1 MNQNGLRIGIV
12 GAGNMGRA
20 HGRAV
25 AAYGAQV
32 VAVHSTR
39 LDAAQQLATASGA
52 EIATDELDPFFEHE
66 IDGVVITAPPPVRL
80 QPVRMAC
87 ERGIHLMIEKPPAL
101 NMDEGRDCLEQIE
114 KAGVIA
120 AVGFQLRYAPL
131 YERLKHLLANE
142 TVHLMQT
149 VCTVNYYLSFKMAPW
164 FLQQKISGGP
174 IAEQAIH
181 LLDCGRFVLGNPK
194 PVQAHALAVK
204 NMAHDRSEF
213 DAENA
218 IQMTYALDNGVLGTH
233 TNHCGT
239 EGFSFDLEVIGPHL
253 RLRANVTQNRITGYL
268 NGQELDKSVPEEN
281 SLGMDKTGAWLRA
294 IETGERSLVRS
305 EYADA
310 IHTLALVEAAVR
322 SRGTGRFVGV
332 EEL

>member
-12 GAGNMGRA
+12 GAGNMGRGHA
-20 HGRAV
+20 RAV
-25 AAYGAQV
+25 AAHGAQV

-39 LDAAQQLATASGA
+39 LETAQQLATESGA
-52 EIATDELDPFFEHE
+52 EIATDELDAFFEHD
-66 IDGVVITAPPPVRL
+66 IDGVVVTAPPPVRL

-142 TVHLMQT
+142 TVHLIQT
-149 VCTVNYYLSFKMAPW
+149 VCTVDYYLSFNMAPW

-174 IAEQAIH
+174 VAEQAIH

-204 NMAHDRSEF
+204 NMALDRSEF

-239 EGFSFDLEVIGPHL
+239 ERFSFDLEVIGPHL

-268 NGQELDKSVPEEN
+268 NGQELDKPVPEEN